1 MRMFHRGLAAL
12 LAALG
17 LTAGLTGCSGI
28 SLLDGISPRTEGEI
42 GDTLSNMFFD
52 CTVNSAESTDSYFG
66 YPAADGEQLVV
77 CNLTLKNTTEA
88 DLPMYD
94 ADFQLQWGD
103 GEEDYAWSLNPLEED
118 GNGMPTNDQM
128 PLQWTLP
135 VDGEATYDLV
145 FEVPADVTTFSLVYL
160 ELYTDENGNEGEGD
174 LYTVTFDLG
183 AQAYPDTADGA
194 EA

>member
-1 MRMFHRGLAAL
+1 
-12 LAALG
+12 
-17 LTAGLTGCSGI
+17 
-28 SLLDGISPRTEGEI
+28 
-42 GDTLSNMFFD
+42 
-52 CTVNSAESTDSYFG
+52 
-66 YPAADGEQLVV
+66 
-77 CNLTLKNTTEA
+77 
-88 DLPMYD
+88 
-94 ADFQLQWGD
+94 
-103 GEEDYAWSLNPLEED
+103 
-118 GNGMPTNDQM
+118 M

-183 AQAYPDTADGA
+183 AQASPDTADGA